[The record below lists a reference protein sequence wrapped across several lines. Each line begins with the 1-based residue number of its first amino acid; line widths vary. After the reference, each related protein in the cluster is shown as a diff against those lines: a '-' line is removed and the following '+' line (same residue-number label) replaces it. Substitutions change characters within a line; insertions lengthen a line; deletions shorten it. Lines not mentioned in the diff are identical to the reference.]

1 MKTKV
6 EKETYISNRN
16 QDVYL
21 NQIGQVELFL
31 NQIRFQIIANFLV
44 FRLGDYDLNYVI
56 KKNNLV
62 GQEINSK
69 VDSLNDGCDW
79 GSLLS

>member
-6 EKETYISNRN
+6 EKETNISNKNRCLFESN
-16 QDVYL
+16 V
-21 NQIGQVELFL
+21 GQVELFL